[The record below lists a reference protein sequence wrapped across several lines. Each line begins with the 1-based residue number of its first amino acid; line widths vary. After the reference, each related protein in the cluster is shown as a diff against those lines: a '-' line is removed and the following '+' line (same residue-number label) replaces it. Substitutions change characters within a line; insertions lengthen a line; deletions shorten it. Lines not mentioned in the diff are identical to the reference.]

1 MVYQFGNYTSQC
13 FANIYLNELDQYAK
27 HVLKIKY
34 WYRYMDDAVAFV
46 KDKTEAIEVLD
57 KIRAFLKNE
66 LQLELNKKTQIFKST
81 QGVNFCRI

>member
-1 MVYQFGNYTSQC
+1 
-13 FANIYLNELDQYAK
+13 
-27 HVLKIKY
+27 
-34 WYRYMDDAVAFV
+34 MDDAVAFV